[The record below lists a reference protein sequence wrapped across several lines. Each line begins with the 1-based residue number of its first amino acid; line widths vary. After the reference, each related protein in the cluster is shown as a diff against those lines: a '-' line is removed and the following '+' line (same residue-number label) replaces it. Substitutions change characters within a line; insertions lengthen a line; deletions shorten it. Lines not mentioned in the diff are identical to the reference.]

1 MPRQASDGWA
11 AFQPFPGAR
20 HEEIRDRWEVSPD
33 TANHDGGITVA
44 TCVRA
49 GALDLQHNGRVNGCQ
64 WPLPFALLSV
74 ALAIA
79 ELSAVRS
86 PPANSGPAV
95 DALLPP
101 ERFGLADIRAIHTG
115 VAVVKN
121 LDTPLR
127 QELAVF
133 GVVYI
138 AIPAA
143 RFVDR
148 FADIE
153 RFEKGPGISH
163 IARFGNPPRL
173 EDLAAL
179 TLPDNDLAALAR
191 CRPGDCHLKLS
202 TAAMTRFRSGVDWS
216 SPKASR
222 QAQGMAREMIL
233 DLVTAYQMNGNA
245 ALGRYDDVSEPVAV
259 GEEFRGVLGNSN
271 QLPIAV
277 PELMAYLDSYPRGRP
292 AGAHEFFYWSMVEF
306 GLKPTVRVNH
316 VVIYPLAA
324 RPSGVSHVIAIKQL
338 YASHYFH
345 TALELRFLVEDDRP
359 PVGRGSYLLSIIR
372 SRADGTTGL
381 KGSFLR
387 PIITRRART
396 GVRGYLEYLKRQ
408 VERPASAP
416 F

>member
-1 MPRQASDGWA
+1 
-11 AFQPFPGAR
+11 
-20 HEEIRDRWEVSPD
+20 
-33 TANHDGGITVA
+33 
-44 TCVRA
+44 
-49 GALDLQHNGRVNGCQ
+49 
-64 WPLPFALLSV
+64 
-74 ALAIA
+74 
-79 ELSAVRS
+79 
-86 PPANSGPAV
+86 
-95 DALLPP
+95 
-101 ERFGLADIRAIHTG
+101 
-115 VAVVKN
+115 
-121 LDTPLR
+121 
-127 QELAVF
+127 
-133 GVVYI
+133 
-138 AIPAA
+138 
-143 RFVDR
+143 
-148 FADIE
+148 
-153 RFEKGPGISH
+153 
-163 IARFGNPPRL
+163 
-173 EDLAAL
+173 
-179 TLPDNDLAALAR
+179 
-191 CRPGDCHLKLS
+191 
-202 TAAMTRFRSGVDWS
+202 
-216 SPKASR
+216 
-222 QAQGMAREMIL
+222 MIL

-259 GEEFRGVLGNSN
+259 GEEFRGVLGNSH

-345 TALELRFLVEDDRP
+345 TALVLRFLVEDDRP

>member
-1 MPRQASDGWA
+1 VNW
-11 AFQPFPGAR
+11 
-20 HEEIRDRWEVSPD
+20 RDW
-33 TANHDGGITVA
+33 
-44 TCVRA
+44 
-49 GALDLQHNGRVNGCQ
+49 LL
-64 WPLPFALLSV
+64 LPIALLSV

-86 PPANSGPAV
+86 PPAGSGPAV

-101 ERFGLADIRAIHTG
+101 ERFGPADIRAIHSG
-115 VAVVKN
+115 AAVVKN

-133 GVVYI
+133 GVVAI

-143 RFVDR
+143 TFVDR

-153 RFEKGPGISH
+153 KFEKGPGIEL
-163 IARFGNPPRL
+163 IGRFSNPPRL

-179 TLPDNDLAALAR
+179 TLPASDLAALAR
-191 CRPGDCHLKLS
+191 CHPGDCGLKLS
-202 TAAMTRFRSGVDWS
+202 TAAMTRFRTGVDWS
-216 SPKASR
+216 SPKASL
-222 QAQGMAREMIL
+222 QAQQIAREMIH
-233 DLVTAYQMNGNA
+233 DLITAYQANGNA
-245 ALGRYDDVSEPVAV
+245 ALGRYDDGSEPVAV
-259 GEEFRGVLGNSN
+259 GDEFRGVLANSHH
-271 QLPIAV
+271 LPVAV
-277 PELMAYLDSYPRGRP
+277 PELIAYLNSYPRGRP
-292 AGAHEFFYWSMVEF
+292 AGMHEFFYWSMVEF

-316 VVIYPLAA
+316 VIIYPLAA
-324 RPSGVSHVIAIKQL
+324 KPSGVSHVIAIKQL

-359 PVGRGSYLLSIIR
+359 PAGRGFYLLSIIR

-387 PIITRRART
+387 PIISRRART

-408 VERPASAP
+408 VERPVSAP